1 MRLKRDHDNQF
12 ISREQPLTNLGVHFK
27 HGRSSSL
34 VWVTTLDRGRPVA
47 GARVAVN
54 SCNGKPLWTGTTDAS
69 GLARIERGFDDGGEQ
84 KCVSSDGLFIT
95 ARSQDAQGDDLSF
108 VFSRWNRG
116 IEPWRCNIAT
126 ARGPANDH
134 RAHTVF
140 DRTLLRVGETVSMKH
155 FLRVATAAGLALPA
169 NDTLPT
175 EVVLTHVGSD
185 AVVRLPLL
193 DARLSGPGGVL
204 VAPQELAF
212 AAQINAMAGGP
223 MAAAPLKLSALLRP
237 AAVHFADQEGFSF
250 EAPGAAVP
258 EGEEGSSMLI
268 ADKLAA
274 STDKAGA
281 ARLVVTGLP
290 LLTGPADVQAE
301 LSFNDPNGEVQTVSQ
316 SLRQSLRLWPAAT
329 TPRAGSH
336 GPVAPDLQHAQTHR
350 RRLLQ
355 LRQPTREQSARH
367 LVQRQHRRAGP
378 RVVQRQARH
387 GR

>member
-1 MRLKRDHDNQF
+1 MRDESGRALSNAASFPLDVATGGMPPLAKFAGAPFGIVEAGVSPAEPAMLPITLRQVQADLQGASTGGKVAIKRLDASTTDAALLRWFVRLKRDHDNQF
-12 ISREQPLTNLGVHFK
+12 ITREQPLTNLGVHFK

-116 IEPWRCNIAT
+116 IEPWRFNIAT

-212 AAQINAMAGGP
+212 AAQITPWPVG
-223 MAAAPLKLSALLRP
+223 RWR
-237 AAVHFADQEGFSF
+237 QRR
-250 EAPGAAVP
+250 
-258 EGEEGSSMLI
+258 SSC
-268 ADKLAA
+268 
-274 STDKAGA
+274 
-281 ARLVVTGLP
+281 
-290 LLTGPADVQAE
+290 
-301 LSFNDPNGEVQTVSQ
+301 
-316 SLRQSLRLWPAAT
+316 
-329 TPRAGSH
+329 
-336 GPVAPDLQHAQTHR
+336 R
-350 RRLLQ
+350 RCCG
-355 LRQPTREQSARH
+355 RQPCTLRTKKASASKP
-367 LVQRQHRRAGP
+367 LVQRCRGVKKA
-378 RVVQRQARH
+378 AAC
-387 GR
+387 